1 VSQSLKK
8 VLVILALSLIG
19 VLSFAV
25 GISYAEL
32 QSSQRSAE
40 EQLAKMLQAQHDID
54 KTSLLEVKASFSIQ
68 HRQVI
73 KVRLRGEPAIT
84 YEFIQPKQQIEY
96 SGSIG
101 TSVEKTG
108 KQDEA
113 FRNSHLQ
120 VSKK

>member
-1 VSQSLKK
+1 MKK

-32 QSSQRSAE
+32 QSSQRRSE
-40 EQLAKMLQAQHDID
+40 EQLAKVLQTRHDIS
-54 KTSLLEVKASFSIQ
+54 KTSLLEVKASFSLK

-73 KVRLRGEPAIT
+73 TVRLRGEPAVT

-96 SGSIG
+96 IGSVG

-113 FRNSHLQ
+113 FRNSHLK
-120 VSKK
+120 VSEN

>member
-32 QSSQRSAE
+32 QSSQRRSE
-40 EQLAKMLQAQHDID
+40 EQLAKVLQTRHDIS
-54 KTSLLEVKASFSIQ
+54 KTSLLEVKASFSLK

-73 KVRLRGEPAIT
+73 TVRLRGEPAVT

-96 SGSIG
+96 IGSVG

-113 FRNSHLQ
+113 FRNSHLK
-120 VSKK
+120 VSEN

>member
-1 VSQSLKK
+1 MKK

-32 QSSQRSAE
+32 QSSQRRSE
-40 EQLAKMLQAQHDID
+40 EQLAKVLQARHDIS
-54 KTSLLEVKASFSIQ
+54 KTSLLEVKASFSLK

-73 KVRLRGEPAIT
+73 TVRLRGEPAVT

-96 SGSIG
+96 IGSVG

-113 FRNSHLQ
+113 FRNSHLK
-120 VSKK
+120 VSEN